1 VDATA
6 LYYTFSTIAQT
17 LAGALAVLVAFSLF
31 GLAKL
36 DEAIERGR
44 GSVGGYKDWQKHW
57 KALLADDVE
66 GFEKSVG
73 VRVDDASSRT
83 RMHGAYVAADQRP
96 RILDALRRALAATVA
111 DIALCFI
118 ALPVTPSLSGAAD
131 SHSRRHPQRHQHS
144 KGEVEAPPLLDGF
157 ALARV
162 SARRSRWQGL
172 GAGAW
177 RVLPCSRQQSM
188 GQRRNYFKA
197 ARKARY
203 AAGRGYLG
211 LEVTT
216 ETPKTS

>member
-118 ALPVTPSLSGAAD
+118 ALPVTPSLASRTILAWSTAGMAVAVGIVCLLLYWQLIAAMVI
-131 SHSRRHPQRHQHS
+131 RP
-144 KGEVEAPPLLDGF
+144 
-157 ALARV
+157 
-162 SARRSRWQGL
+162 
-172 GAGAW
+172 
-177 RVLPCSRQQSM
+177 RQ
-188 GQRRNYFKA
+188 
-197 ARKARY
+197 
-203 AAGRGYLG
+203 
-211 LEVTT
+211 
-216 ETPKTS
+216 